1 MISVLK
7 KNYSNFMFS
16 LLLLQLCLLSGCSI
30 SYGITKENMVYC
42 KQIYTKFGVI
52 LNNSENISI
61 NEIDTAEQ
69 MFLTHISSFHDN
81 DFNFAKKKYENL
93 HRQYCKKTINGNI
106 ILYINYLCLSH
117 EDIEDFIKSDEPYK
131 IFAEPDTD
139 VINNECYV
147 NLTQK
152 KIVYDIKEHNNLMK
166 IFWNY

>member
-1 MISVLK
+1 MILI
-7 KNYSNFMFS
+7 
-16 LLLLQLCLLSGCSI
+16 LL
-30 SYGITKENMVYC
+30 
-42 KQIYTKFGVI
+42 
-52 LNNSENISI
+52 
-61 NEIDTAEQ
+61 
-69 MFLTHISSFHDN
+69 
-81 DFNFAKKKYENL
+81 KKKYENL

-106 ILYINYLCLSH
+106 ILYINYVCLSH